1 MTRDAVREASLS
13 ATLVRRFGRLTWT
26 TLTAY
31 AALVVVTFALFSE
44 VLITRSLGRVAD
56 GIQALLG
63 MYADP
68 GGARTTV
75 APDMLAS
82 QLVGVGARF
91 VITRTKPG
99 QDGMPVV
106 YFLSPNTPARR
117 IEGAAGASTPADV
130 QAAIM
135 SALDDQ
141 GWRYRVLH
149 RSAGEFDLFV
159 AEDRLPNVLAV
170 IALSLAALLL
180 LPAAAVM
187 SRRATRHAVARAIEP
202 LEAVRKETLGIG
214 PDDLSRR
221 IRAQTG
227 IAEVTDIAE
236 TINRLIERVQRTQN
250 ALAAFTADASHELRT
265 PLTHVRAQ
273 VQWALDDRRSGA
285 EVRDALAAVGAEV
298 EWTVRM
304 IDDLLLLARGENREL
319 AVARRPFGLAA
330 IIDDVAEIT
339 QLMAPDRPLTVRHLP
354 AADGDAL
361 GDAGYTRQILL
372 NLASNAVRHAGA
384 GEVSFGI
391 VRNGARIGVTVR
403 DSGDGIAPEHLPR
416 LFERFYRV
424 EPSRSREHGGAGLG
438 LAIAQMLAELQ
449 SGEITVQSKPGH
461 GSAFTL
467 WLVAAIAGTP
477 AGGDREPA

>member
-1 MTRDAVREASLS
+1 MTRRGPIREASLS
-13 ATLVRRFGRLTWT
+13 ATLVRRFARLTWT
-26 TLTAY
+26 TLAAY

-75 APDMLAS
+75 APDMLAT

-106 YFLSPNTPARR
+106 YYLSPNTPARR
-117 IEGAAGASTPADV
+117 IEGAAGSSTPADV
-130 QAAIM
+130 QAAIVN
-135 SALDDQ
+135 ALDDHS
-141 GWRYRVLH
+141 WRYRVLH
-149 RSAGEFDLFV
+149 RNAGEFDLFV
-159 AEDRLPNVLAV
+159 GEDRLPNVLAV

-187 SRRATRHAVARAIEP
+187 SRRATRYAVARAIEP
-202 LEAVRKETLGIG
+202 LETVRRETLGIG

-221 IRAQTG
+221 IGEPTG

-273 VQWALDDRRSGA
+273 IQWALDDRRSA
-285 EVRDALAAVGAEV
+285 PEVRDALAAVGAEI

-319 AVARRPFGLAA
+319 AVGRQPFALGP
-330 IIDDVAEIT
+330 IVDDVAEIT
-339 QLMAPDRPLTVRHLP
+339 QLMAAERARMTVRRSSTP
-354 AADGDAL
+354 DAEAL
-361 GDAGYTRQILL
+361 GDPRYTRQVLL

-384 GEVSFGI
+384 GEVRFDI
-391 VRNGARIGVTVR
+391 VRDGGRVGVTVR
-403 DSGDGIAPEHLPR
+403 DSGAGIPAEHLPR

-449 SGEITVQSKPGH
+449 SGEITVESAPGR
-461 GSAFTL
+461 GSAFTM
-467 WLVAAIAGTP
+467 WLTAA
-477 AGGDREPA
+477 

>member
-1 MTRDAVREASLS
+1 MTPRSSGREASLS
-13 ATLVRRFGRLTWT
+13 ATLVRRFARLTWT
-26 TLTAY
+26 TLVAY

-44 VLITRSLGRVAD
+44 ILITRSLGRVAD

-75 APDMLAS
+75 APDMLAT

-91 VITRTKPG
+91 VITRTKPA

-106 YFLSPNTPARR
+106 YYLSPNTPARR
-117 IEGAAGASTPADV
+117 IEGAAGSSTPADV
-130 QAAIM
+130 QAAIV

-149 RSAGEFDLFV
+149 RNAGDFDLFV

-170 IALSLAALLL
+170 IALSLAALLF
-180 LPAAAVM
+180 LPVAAVM
-187 SRRATRHAVARAIEP
+187 SRRATQHAVARAIEP
-202 LEAVRKETLGIG
+202 LEAVRRQTLDIG

-221 IRAQTG
+221 IGEPTG

-273 VQWALDDRRSGA
+273 VQWALDDRRSPA
-285 EVRDALAAVGAEV
+285 EVREALAAVGTEV

-319 AVARRPFGLAA
+319 TVARHPFGLAA
-330 IIDDVAEIT
+330 IIDDVSEIT
-339 QLMAPDRPLTVRHLP
+339 QLMAAERPLTVRRMP
-354 AADGDAL
+354 TADGEAL
-361 GDAGYTRQILL
+361 GDPAYTRQILL

-384 GEVSFGI
+384 GEVSFDI
-391 VRNGARIGVTVR
+391 VRNDGKIGVTVR
-403 DSGDGIAPEHLPR
+403 DSGDGIRAEHLPR
-416 LFERFYRV
+416 LFDRFYRV
-424 EPSRSREHGGAGLG
+424 DPSRSREHGGAGLG

-449 SGEITVQSKPGH
+449 TGEITVESAPGR
-461 GSAFTL
+461 GTAFTL
-467 WLVAAIAGTP
+467 WLFAAQA
-477 AGGDREPA
+477 AR

>member
-1 MTRDAVREASLS
+1 VS
-13 ATLVRRFGRLTWT
+13 RFARLTWT
-26 TLTAY
+26 TLASYT
-31 AALVVVTFALFSE
+31 ALVVVTFALFSE
-44 VLITRSLGRVAD
+44 VLMTRSLGRMTDA
-56 GIQALLG
+56 IQSLLG

-91 VITRTKPG
+91 VITRTRPS

-106 YFLSPNTPARR
+106 YYLSPDMPARR
-117 IEGAAGASTPADV
+117 IEGATGATTPDAV
-130 QAAIM
+130 REAII

-141 GWRYRVLH
+141 GWRYRILH
-149 RSAGEFDLFV
+149 RNAGEFDLFV
-159 AEDRLPNVLAV
+159 ADSRLPNVVAV
-170 IALSLAALLL
+170 VALSLAALML
-180 LPAAAVM
+180 LPAAAVL
-187 SRRATRHAVARAIEP
+187 SRRATRHTVARVIAP
-202 LEAVRKETLGIG
+202 LEAVRRETIGIG

-221 IRAQTG
+221 VTEPTG
-227 IAEVTDIAE
+227 IAEVSDIAE
-236 TINRLIERVQRTQN
+236 TINRLIGRVQRAQD
-250 ALAAFTADASHELRT
+250 ALASFTADASHELRT

-273 VQWALDDRRSGA
+273 IQWALDDRRSGP
-285 EVRDALAAVGAEV
+285 EIRDALAAIGAEI

-330 IIDDVAEIT
+330 IVDDVAEIT
-339 QLMAPDRPLTVRHLP
+339 QLMAAERPLTVRRP
-354 AADGDAL
+354 SAADAEAL
-361 GDAGYTRQILL
+361 GDPAYTRQILL
-372 NLASNAVRHAGA
+372 NLASNAVRHAGT
-384 GEVSFGI
+384 GEVGFEI
-391 VRNGARIGVTVR
+391 VRNGSQVGITVR
-403 DSGDGIAPEHLPR
+403 DSGDGIPAEHLPR

-449 SGEITVQSKPGH
+449 SGRITVESDPES

-467 WLVAAIAGTP
+467 WLMAAHQVEA
-477 AGGDREPA
+477 RR

>member
-1 MTRDAVREASLS
+1 VTSGRAAPEASLS
-13 ATLVRRFGRLTWT
+13 ALLVDRFSRVTRT
-26 TLTAY
+26 TLAGY
-31 AALVVVTFALFSE
+31 ATLVVVTFTLFSE
-44 VLITRSLGRVAD
+44 VQLTRSLDRMAD
-56 GIQALLG
+56 AIQSLLG

-82 QLVGVGARF
+82 ELVGVGARF

-99 QDGMPVV
+99 RDGMPVV
-106 YFLSPNTPARR
+106 YYLSPNMPAQR
-117 IEGAAGASTPADV
+117 IEGATGASTPDAV
-130 QAAIM
+130 HEAIL
-135 SALDDQ
+135 SALAEQ

-149 RSAGEFDLFV
+149 RKAGEFDLFL
-159 AEDRLPNVLAV
+159 ADSRLPNVLAV
-170 IALSLAALLL
+170 VALSLAAVFL

-187 SRRATRHAVARAIEP
+187 SRRATEHAVARAIQP
-202 LEAVRKETLGIG
+202 LQTVRNETLDIG

-221 IRAQTG
+221 VSAPSG

-236 TINRLIERVQRTQN
+236 TINRLIERVQRTQM
-250 ALAAFTADASHELRT
+250 ALTSFTADASHELRT

-273 VQWALDDRRSGA
+273 LQWALDDRRSSA
-285 EVRDALAAVGAEV
+285 EVRDALAAVGAEI

-330 IIDDVAEIT
+330 IVDDVAEIT
-339 QLMAPDRPLTVRHLP
+339 QLMAADRPMTVTRSSAP
-354 AADGDAL
+354 DVEAL
-361 GDAGYTRQILL
+361 GDPRYTRQILL
-372 NLASNAVRHAGA
+372 NLASNAVRHAGG
-384 GEVSFGI
+384 GEVSFDI
-391 VRNGARIGVTVR
+391 VRGGERVGVTVR
-403 DSGDGIAPEHLPR
+403 DTGDGIAPGHLPR

-438 LAIAQMLAELQ
+438 LAIAQMLALLQ
-449 SGEITVQSKPGH
+449 NGEIMVESAPER

-467 WLVAAIAGTP
+467 WLMRADAEATE
-477 AGGDREPA
+477 ATRGG